1 MSEKYK
7 IRNPDN
13 AYFITSTTEGWIDIF
28 TRKNNKQV
36 IVDSLNY
43 CVKNKGLIIYSWCLM
58 SNHLH
63 MICKSE
69 GDISLSDILRDF
81 KTFTSKQ
88 IAQNITQ
95 EPESR
100 REWMYAY
107 FKKSVSHL
115 KRAPKYKIW
124 QNGNHPKE
132 ITGSVSLYQKIEYI
146 HNNPVKE
153 MLVEN
158 AWEYLHSSARDYSDK
173 KGLVEVCVLGH
184 NPLISNWQ

>member
-13 AYFITSTTEGWIDIF
+13 AYFITSTIEGWIDIF

-43 CVKNKGLIIYSWCLM
+43 CVKNKGLIIYAWCLM

-88 IAQNITQ
+88 IAQNIIQ
-95 EPESR
+95 EPEA
-100 REWMYAY
+100 EGNGC
-107 FKKSVSHL
+107 VHIL
-115 KRAPKYKIW
+115 KNQVHI
-124 QNGNHPKE
+124 
-132 ITGSVSLYQKIEYI
+132 
-146 HNNPVKE
+146 
-153 MLVEN
+153 
-158 AWEYLHSSARDYSDK
+158 
-173 KGLVEVCVLGH
+173 
-184 NPLISNWQ
+184 